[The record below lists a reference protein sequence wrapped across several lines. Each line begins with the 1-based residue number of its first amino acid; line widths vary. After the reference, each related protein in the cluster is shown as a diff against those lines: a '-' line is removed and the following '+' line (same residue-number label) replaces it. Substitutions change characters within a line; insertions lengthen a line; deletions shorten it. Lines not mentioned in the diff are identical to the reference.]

1 MSNATGAHDPSVADY
16 RATAL
21 RAGRNSWGMARHSA
35 AALLAVG
42 SGRAVRMV
50 TNSSP
55 AVG

>member
-1 MSNATGAHDPSVADY
+1 MSNATGAHDPSAPDY
-16 RATAL
+16 GGTSPVL
-21 RAGRNSWGMARHSA
+21 RAGRNYSA
-35 AALLAVG
+35 AAFFDVG